1 MLCCVPNP
9 AVACTSPR
17 SADTVARTLEKPRE
31 RGEPLRPA
39 LTHRSKS
46 SAAARTAGARPQS
59 NRAVLS
65 AAFPMGHDRAQGA
78 IDISE
83 RMRNAARAKRTAV
96 SAQRAT
102 VAAAASPLC
111 EPQATVGRGGA
122 HEPRVTLLLAGVGW
136 LHT

>member
-1 MLCCVPNP
+1 
-9 AVACTSPR
+9 
-17 SADTVARTLEKPRE
+17 
-31 RGEPLRPA
+31 
-39 LTHRSKS
+39 
-46 SAAARTAGARPQS
+46 
-59 NRAVLS
+59 
-65 AAFPMGHDRAQGA
+65 MGHDRAQGA

-122 HEPRVTLLLAGVGW
+122 HEPRVTLLLAGSGGC
-136 LHT
+136 TPSS